1 MECVWGK
8 ELAAAAS
15 SLQWQVQ
22 VECEWEESKTAGV
35 EEGGWKRK
43 SCTSLHRAG
52 TTYRVPASTRGG
64 ACGPSVH
71 VHDDDRRMMFGTST
85 KVLLPALDCSSIGCS
100 PTLINL
106 VELSGGVRASLQLS
120 PLQRDKTPV
129 GMVLE
134 PRTSLLMLMP
144 IAR

>member
-1 MECVWGK
+1 MEKK
-8 ELAAAAS
+8 EL
-15 SLQWQVQ
+15 
-22 VECEWEESKTAGV
+22 
-35 EEGGWKRK
+35 RK
-43 SCTSLHRAG
+43 VGTSLHRAG
-52 TTYRVPASTRGG
+52 TTYRVPASTCGG
-64 ACGPSVH
+64 ARGLSVH
-71 VHDDDRRMMFGTST
+71 VHDDDDRRMMVGTST
-85 KVLLPALDCSSIGCS
+85 KVQLPALDCSSIGCS

-120 PLQRDKTPV
+120 PRQRDKTPV